1 MPSDSSVR
9 YRFCSMKRAALGV
22 LLTAWII
29 ACGSTG
35 RGGFD
40 DGPGASGDPGASSG
54 GPDGFGTADA
64 SADGAL
70 PPAIGT
76 LTGKVVMPEGTIPLS
91 DALVYL
97 TTTPPAPIPSNAY
110 CDKCVGLDSYAFTY
124 SKPDGTFELPA
135 YEAGKQYIVV
145 QKGQFRRVRTI
156 DVGPGTQ
163 PVDPELTRLPGK
175 TDAALGDT
183 TPRMLILPGQW
194 DHVEKSL
201 KKIGVEDFEKFDPGF
216 DIKAYNDK
224 LKALPSYHVVFLPC
238 AGGVNE
244 PGMGGTACDVTVN
257 PTLKNAAKNFV
268 ELGGKLYVSD
278 WSYEYVRQGWPGA
291 ISWVGETSQIGSA
304 CQGGGGDY
312 PAEFDDA
319 ALRDWMIAIGE
330 GNASLKAAWTAI
342 EKVGPITSIDEN
354 GTSFTQTPKV
364 WASVKQTGGTRPATV
379 SFQDRCGRVLYS
391 TYHAEG
397 SDSVFGQ
404 SEFLAQEKALM
415 HILLEVGVCVG
426 PKPVPPVK

>member
-1 MPSDSSVR
+1 MGIA
-9 YRFCSMKRAALGV
+9 FTMKRAVAGGL
-22 LLTAWII
+22 LLTAWIL
-29 ACGSTG
+29 ACGSSG
-35 RGGFD
+35 RDGF
-40 DGPGASGDPGASSG
+40 GAEGAGAGGASSG
-54 GPDGFGTADA
+54 GGASPDGFGSVDA

-70 PPAIGT
+70 PPPIGT

-97 TTTPPAPIPSNAY
+97 TSTPPPPIPTGAY

-135 YEAGKQYIVV
+135 YQPDDQYIVV
-145 QKGQFRRVRTI
+145 QKGQFRRVRPI
-156 DVGPGTQ
+156 HVSPGTQ
-163 PVDPELTRLPGK
+163 PVAGDLTRLPGK

-201 KKIGVEDFEKFDPGF
+201 GKIGLEDFEKFEPGF
-216 DIKAYNDK
+216 NIKAYSDK
-224 LKALPSYHVVFLPC
+224 LKTLPSYHVVFLPC
-238 AGGVNE
+238 AGTVRD
-244 PGMGGTACDVTVN
+244 PGSFGPSCEVSVD
-257 PTLKNAAKNFV
+257 PELRKAAKAFV

-291 ISWVGETSQIGSA
+291 IRWVGETSQLGSA

-312 PAEFDDA
+312 PADFDDVP
-319 ALRDWMIAIGE
+319 LREWMTAIGE

-342 EKVGPITSIDEN
+342 DTVLPFASVDEN
-354 GTSFTQTPKV
+354 GQAFTQTPKV
-364 WASVKQTGGTRPATV
+364 WASVKQGGGTKPATV

-397 SDSVFGQ
+397 SDSAFGQ

-426 PKPVPPVK
+426 PKPIPPVK